1 MESEFLRK
9 VTGTNFLQQL
19 KSNTT
24 MLDFLM
30 HEMRTIMMET
40 LEDLADVVKQN
51 TVVDH
56 VTKRMERLHASVAG
70 DEPMTPSDMTDV
82 ALMALTLPMLS
93 TVVHLMSGQPWSF
106 VAGFLAM
113 AAPVYMINYMEHEHA
128 HEINS

>member
-1 MESEFLRK
+1 
-9 VTGTNFLQQL
+9 
-19 KSNTT
+19 

-30 HEMRTIMMET
+30 HEMKIIAMET
-40 LEDLADVVKQN
+40 VEDLADAVKRN

-56 VTKRMERLHASVAG
+56 VTKRMERLHSSVTG

-82 ALMALTLPMLS
+82 AMMALALPMLS

-113 AAPVYMINYMEHEHA
+113 AAPVYMINHMEHEHA